1 MKARILII
9 EGAEDVRESAQSA
22 LETGGE
28 IEVITAG
35 IGRQGV
41 HMAERQQPDAI
52 LIDMVM
58 PDIDGPRILLELR
71 ANPST
76 RDIPVIFLT
85 AEGGAAAPTG
95 AGVQGAIRKPLDPDG
110 LRDQVRALLGW

>member
-9 EGAEDVRESAQSA
+9 EGADDVRATARDA
-22 LETGGE
+22 LEVGGE
-28 IEVITAG
+28 IEVITADV
-35 IGRQGV
+35 GRQGV

-52 LIDMVM
+52 LIDVVM

-85 AEGGAAAPTG
+85 AGDGGAEPTG
-95 AGVQGAIRKPLDPDG
+95 AGVLGAIRKPLDRAR
-110 LRDQVRALLGW
+110 LREQLRALLGW